1 MTKKTYPEQRELINM
16 NRRQYLVAA
25 GTGSIAAV
33 AGCLGGRADRSLP
46 ETPTGSWP
54 QDRHDEANTGNADT
68 TVPPR
73 GNHAWTS
80 EEFTR
85 WKPVAA
91 DGEVYIGNVG
101 AGSDGPPVIV
111 ALNARDGSERWRV
124 TLDNET
130 SHYASAILEELLV
143 AAYGNQ
149 VIAVDRESGNQE
161 WAATLSGTIFF
172 SKITSVP
179 EKSLVLVPFA
189 SRDSNGLVAFD
200 ATGEQL
206 WSAPLRRSA
215 VDAPAVWGESIYVA
229 SGSELRRLNIADGTE
244 DWTRD
249 VGDVPLGP
257 SVTTEGVVVAAGG
270 DLTVHDPMTGEQKRR
285 LDGYDS
291 DRVSGAR
298 GVAVAGGTAY
308 WLTHD
313 KLAAVTVADGAV
325 EWRLDTTARQDGF
338 CVGRE
343 TVVAPV
349 RYDEFDLETEYD
361 GWPTIAAFDRETGDT
376 RWFYSIDGFDVGFTT
391 PPVLVDGAVYF
402 VSNTISGVGALGDVS
417 PADDSGLF

>member
-1 MTKKTYPEQRELINM
+1 M
-16 NRRQYLVAA
+16 NRRQYLVTASTC
-25 GTGSIAAV
+25 GIAAV

-46 ETPTGSWP
+46 ETPTGAWS
-54 QDRHDEANTGNADT
+54 QARHDEANTGYANA

-111 ALNARDGSERWRV
+111 ALDARDGSERWRV

-130 SHYASAILEELLV
+130 SHYTSAILGELLV
-143 AAYGNQ
+143 AASGDQ
-149 VIAVDRESGNQE
+149 VIAVDRESGDRE
-161 WAATLSGTIFF
+161 WTATLPGSIRL
-172 SKITSVP
+172 SEITSIP
-179 EKSLVLVPFA
+179 EKSLVLVPDE
-189 SRDSNGLVAFD
+189 SGLVAFD

-206 WSAPLRRSA
+206 WSAPLPRSTA
-215 VDAPAVWGESIYVA
+215 DAPVVWEESIYVA
-229 SGSELRRLNIADGTE
+229 SGSELRRLDIADGTE
-244 DWTRD
+244 DWTQD

-257 SVTTEGVVVAAGG
+257 SVTTEGVIVAAGG
-270 DLTVHDPMTGEQKRR
+270 DLAVHDPMTGEQKRR
-285 LDGYDS
+285 LDGYDT

-325 EWRLDTTARQDGF
+325 EWRLDTTARQDGL

-343 TVVAPV
+343 TVVTPV
-349 RYDEFDLETEYD
+349 SYDGFDLETKYD
-361 GWPTIAAFDRETGDT
+361 DWPTIAAFDRETGDT

-391 PPVLVDGAVYF
+391 PPILVDGAVYF